1 MYHQFEHAE
10 FKYSFFSDESY
21 IDQYIHL
28 QNAIV
33 PKNRKRKYKDKKE
46 MSPEEK
52 YTKIMICLGKTK
64 TVPEEK
70 AWRSILK
77 LLYKKGLF
85 KTFLKFERVINYLYQ
100 LLDDMNTPGFNP
112 NNDSGDD
119 SEEKAIEKKRKE
131 TKFLQTSLDAFEK
144 VAKKEMWHPYT
155 PDNPYWPREQTL
167 ITFPVWD
174 ILSESWKNKDRGK
187 GKVQERGEPQ
197 TWNDADT
204 YAKKNPFKGA
214 NHPNIYNHEFHWR
227 KPSKN
232 NVEHGF
238 IGKFINGLS

>member
-10 FKYSFFSDESY
+10 FKHGLRDKSY
-21 IDQYIHL
+21 IDQYNAL

-33 PKNRKRKYKDKKE
+33 PKISMKRKYRNKKK

-64 TVPEEK
+64 GKSEEK
-70 AWRSILK
+70 AWKIILK
-77 LLYKKGLF
+77 QLYKKGLF

-100 LLDDMNTPGFNP
+100 LLDDMN
-112 NNDSGDD
+112 DSDD
-119 SEEKAIEKKRKE
+119 NSEEKAIE